1 MSIPSELSYLQSSVF
16 NPCGLTVS
24 QIYVEK
30 ESAEYSA
37 YTFNLGDFKI
47 KFRIAKI
54 TPTKIGQFVTF
65 WKRIDRGPIAPF
77 HIDDAIDFFLVHA
90 KTENRS
96 GLFIFP
102 EKVLHQQGI
111 LSDNIKEGKR
121 AIRVYP
127 PWNKAENKQAIKTQ
141 TWQLHYFLDLL
152 PLSTLDL
159 ERAKLLLDSKMEG
172 EN

>member
-1 MSIPSELSYLQSSVF
+1 MAIPLELNALQSTVF
-16 NPCGLTVS
+16 NPCELVIT
-24 QIYVEK
+24 QIYPEK

-47 KFRIAKI
+47 KFRTAKT

-65 WKRIDRGPIAPF
+65 WKRSDKGPIAPF

-102 EKVLHQQGI
+102 KKILYQQGI
-111 LSDNIKEGKR
+111 LSDNTKEGKR

-127 PWNKAENKQAIKTQ
+127 PLDKAVNKQAIKTQ
-141 TWQLHYFLDLL
+141 AWQLHYFLDLL
-152 PLSTLDL
+152 PLSSYDL
-159 ERAKLLLDSKMEG
+159 ERAKFLLSDEIT
-172 EN
+172 E